1 MNTHSAEPLRTGLR
15 RLAAVALVVAGIA
28 GYSAGALAQAAD
40 GTVDL
45 LPTPPEITASVSP
58 NIVVTFDDSG
68 SMGFHFMPDE
78 VPYYNRRWHDTRGGV
93 TGLGVRND
101 QSTHANNDYTRAY
114 NLSPRRPIPYLC
126 AAVIDP
132 GVTNPTNPRSFSI
145 NGVYYNP
152 NITYKVPL
160 KNDGITPFPTPR
172 FTNAWNNG
180 IARNRPDSPTG
191 TGADALAP
199 ELCDG
204 TSPGLPRCPF
214 SDRDSDRDPE
224 CPCPAKTTNA
234 SRNLATAN
242 FCGQTGA
249 GYFKYKSSAPELTV
263 DAQNKITNPND
274 LYLESNWEWVPLPA
288 DQQVNFAIWW
298 SYYHTRYLTL
308 VTSMSRAFA
317 PFDETVRIAF
327 QNMNTNKIVGST
339 TINKFVGTVRTN
351 FYKRLF
357 GSPVGGGTPTLDST
371 DRVGKF
377 YSRSTGLATTN
388 PYYEADLGI
397 ELSCRQNFHFL
408 TTDGFWNQTPPGMP
422 AKNDHTTQTLPDGKA
437 FNVGDAES
445 KIMWNENHTAS
456 TTLAD
461 IAWHYWAND
470 LRNLADRVPP
480 FLPDRSTNLFAPITP
495 SLNPLDD
502 KEIYWNPANNPATW
516 QHMVNFMI
524 SFGVDGRIPKTD
536 ANYRNLRLGTLQ
548 WPRTQANTTPNVDDM
563 WHAAINSRGQA
574 FTASN
579 PDELIAAMSE
589 VVSSILA
596 RRGASTAV
604 SVSLPIIT
612 DGTTG
617 YSAGYDSA
625 DWSGFVT
632 RNRLDPNTA
641 QPLEVLWDAGCKLN
655 GGTCTSTGQSG
666 LPVRAPDSRAIFTSS
681 GVPGSGTP
689 FRWDYLTSRHQ
700 SRLNVSPATLRL
712 DISPTSFTSD
722 SYGEQ
727 RVEYVRGS
735 RDHETTLNP
744 RLRARGSVMGAVI
757 RGQPVYVSSPNSGH
771 RDAFPVGSPE
781 RVAAEADAGYEVF
794 QNTWIARSPTLY
806 VAANDGM
813 LHAFDARDG
822 TERFAYIPNTII
834 DNYRLTKST
843 QAESGLTPTVDDKPL
858 VYDAFVNGRWRTLL
872 VGSLRLG
879 GRGIYALDVT
889 NPVVIN
895 EAAASTAALWEFSN
909 AAPASGG
916 GTDCQPGARFCSS
929 LGYTYES
936 VNLARIRYQ
945 NKWVALV
952 SSGYFPIDPLDP
964 ASRETAASRTSL
976 LVIDLNTGTL
986 IKELRTSTA
995 PQTATRSFGLSQ
1007 PIVYDYGLDQ
1017 INDIAL
1023 AGDLAGNLWRF
1034 DISSAD
1040 PNDWKV
1046 DLIFRTYGNGGAA
1059 AAGDEPIAS
1068 APIPMA
1074 DPVTG
1079 GPIHVFGSGKFI
1091 GAPDRS
1097 PAIPTQNFYG
1107 IRDYGT
1113 CSASNTDACS
1123 KYPITVDQLV
1133 SQTLTEDTNFVRRI
1147 TTTNLVPDTKRG
1159 WRIPLAIPGE
1169 PGERSGGPGFPFYSS
1184 NQILLRSVIPK
1195 GTDPCDPGASYGL
1208 MVVNA
1213 ANGQANVDPNQS
1225 SPSRI
1230 VGGIVRS
1237 QTPPGDP
1244 VTIRGGGQVL
1254 IPGVPPCP
1262 PNTVCDP
1269 ANPGANANQAIANA
1283 TSNADSIWARAS
1295 WRELLDRM

>member
-1 MNTHSAEPLRTGLR
+1 MNTHSAGPLRTYLR
-15 RLAAVALVVAGIA
+15 GFAGVALVVAGIA
-28 GYSAGALAQAAD
+28 GYSASAFAQPAD

-45 LPTPPEITASVSP
+45 LSTPPEITSSVSP

-78 VPYYNRRWHDTRGGV
+78 IPYYNRRWHNTTGGV
-93 TGLGVRND
+93 TGLGIRDD
-101 QSTHANNDYTRAY
+101 QSVFANNRY
-114 NLSPRRPIPYLC
+114 NYATIPFLC

-132 GVTNPTNPRSFSI
+132 AVTDRSNPRSFSI

-152 NITYKVPL
+152 NLVYKVPL
-160 KNDGITPFPTPR
+160 KDDGITPFPTPR
-172 FTNAWNNG
+172 FTSAWNNG
-180 IARNRPDSPTG
+180 IRRNRPDSPVAAQDNIVST
-191 TGADALAP
+191 ADSNRNV
-199 ELCDG
+199 DG
-204 TSPGLPRCPF
+204 S
-214 SDRDSDRDPE
+214 RDLS
-224 CPCPAKTTNA
+224 
-234 SRNLATAN
+234 TAN

-249 GYFKYKSSAPELTV
+249 GYFKLKSNVALTV
-263 DAQNKITNPND
+263 DAQNRISNPAD
-274 LYLESNWEWVPLPA
+274 LYLASNWEWVPLPA
-288 DQQVNFAIWW
+288 DQQTNFAIWW

-308 VTSMSRAFA
+308 VSSLSRAFG

-327 QNMNTNKIVGST
+327 QNMNNNQIVAST
-339 TINKFVGTVRTN
+339 TINKFVGTVREN
-351 FYKRLF
+351 FYTQLF
-357 GSPVGGGTPTLDST
+357 ASPVGGGTPTLTST
-371 DRVGKF
+371 VRVGEF
-377 YSRSTGLATTN
+377 FRRSTGSALTN
-388 PYYEADLGI
+388 PYWEEDLGI

-408 TTDGFWNQTPPGMP
+408 TTDGFWNQTPPGASTVLP
-422 AKNDHTTQTLPDGKA
+422 NDHTTQTLPDGKA

-445 KIMWNENHTAS
+445 KIMWNENYTAS
-456 TTLAD
+456 VTLAD
-461 IAWHYWAND
+461 IAWKYWATD
-470 LRNLADRVPP
+470 LRNLANRVPP
-480 FLPDRSTNLFAPITP
+480 FLPDRATDLFAPITP

-536 ANYRNLRLGTLQ
+536 ANYRDLRLGNLQ
-548 WPRTQANTTPNVDDM
+548 WPRTAANTTPNVDDM

-655 GGTCTSTGQSG
+655 GGNCTSTGQSG
-666 LPVRAPDSRAIFTSS
+666 LPVRDPNTRQIFTSS
-681 GVPGSGTP
+681 GVPGTGTP
-689 FRWDYLTSRHQ
+689 FRWADLTARHQ
-700 SRLNVSPATLRL
+700 SRLSTSPTTLRL
-712 DISPTSFTSD
+712 DTDPPTVATD
-722 SYGEQ
+722 SYGEN
-727 RVEYVRGS
+727 RVEYVRGN
-735 RDHETTLNP
+735 RTNETTLNP
-744 RLRARGSVMGAVI
+744 RMRARGSVMGAVI
-757 RGQPVYVSSPNSGH
+757 RGQPVYVSSPTSGH
-771 RDAFPVGSPE
+771 RDTFPVGSPE
-781 RVAAEADAGYEVF
+781 QVAAAANAGYAEF

-813 LHAFDARDG
+813 LHAFDARNG
-822 TERFAYIPNTII
+822 TERFAYVPNTVI

-889 NPVVIN
+889 NPVAIN

-909 AAPASGG
+909 AAPTSGG

-964 ASRETAASRTSL
+964 ASREAAASRTSL

-995 PQTATRSFGLSQ
+995 PQVPGATRSFGLSQ
-1007 PIVYDYGLDQ
+1007 PIVYDFGLDQ

-1046 DLIFRTYGNGGAA
+1046 DLIFRTYGNGGAP
-1059 AAGDEPIAS
+1059 AAGDQPIAS

-1079 GPIHVFGSGKFI
+1079 GAIHVFGSGKFI

-1113 CSASNTDACS
+1113 CSATNTDACS

-1133 SQTLTEDTNFVRRI
+1133 SQTLTQDANFVRRI
-1147 TTTNLVPDTKRG
+1147 TSTNAVPDTKRG

-1184 NQILLRSVIPK
+1184 NQILLRSIIPK

-1213 ANGQANVDPNQS
+1213 ANGQATVDPNDS

-1237 QTPPGDP
+1237 STPPGDP
-1244 VTIRGGGQVL
+1244 VTVRGGGQVL

-1262 PNTVCDP
+1262 PNTICDP
-1269 ANPGANANQAIANA
+1269 ANPGANANQAIAA
-1283 TSNADSIWARAS
+1283 AASNADSIWARAS